1 MLLSVDK
8 GMEPPSDN
16 NQEPKPWHCQISWVD
31 GVQNIASLYEYV
43 VNRSLVILGSSWVVV
58 ETFLFNILS
67 SSLLHKRNDFRMG
80 VTLISWDE
88 IICDKDEA
96 IDRRIRIACILNNS
110 VRVLLNEGIN
120 KDLYRLFTSFLPIW
134 CHLMQKRW
142 GIHSHIE
149 SKSKPNI
156 VAHLQSHFRNTIL
169 SLKSYTYDVDVGEW
183 SHCLVKDWIWV
194 IWLVNLES
202 IVYFDQRLA
211 NSAWNKQSWEENNRH
226 KYLFHYYI
234 II

>member
-1 MLLSVDK
+1 MLFSVDK
-8 GMEPPSDN
+8 GMEPPSNN
-16 NQEPKPWHCQISWVD
+16 NQEPKPWHSQIGWVD
-31 GVQNIASLYEYV
+31 WVQNIASLYEYV
-43 VNRSLVILGSSWVVV
+43 VNRSLVYLRSSWIVV

-67 SSLLHKRNDFRMG
+67 SSLLYKRNDFRMA

-96 IDRRIRIACILNNS
+96 INRRIRVACILNNS
-110 VRVLLNEGIN
+110 VWVSLNEGIH
-120 KDLYRLFTSFLPIW
+120 KDLYGLFSSVLPIW
-134 CHLMQKRW
+134 YHLIQKHW
-142 GIHSHIE
+142 GIHSHID

-156 VAHLQSHFRNTIL
+156 VAHLQSHSRNTIL
-169 SLKSYTYDVDVGEW
+169 SLKSYSYDIDVWEW
-183 SHCLVKDWIWV
+183 GHSLVEDWIWV

-202 IVYFDQRLA
+202 IVYFDQRLTYG
-211 NSAWNKQSWEENNRH
+211 AWNKQSQEENNRH